1 MTSSSPQLAVTQTGW
16 AHPTIWWL
24 NSHLVVKRPND
35 IPKTLTKWGSFSF
48 APTLQKNDE
57 LAHLLDYFELFPDI
71 IASYKRQLNQLPPW
85 H

>member
-1 MTSSSPQLAVTQTGW
+1 MKICQKIYINPGIDFLFVCYLS
-16 AHPTIWWL
+16 L

-35 IPKTLTKWGSFSF
+35 IPKTLTKWGLFSF

-57 LAHLLDYFELFPDI
+57 LAHLLHYFELFPDT
-71 IASYKRQLNQLPPW
+71 IANYKRQLTQLPPW

>member
-1 MTSSSPQLAVTQTGW
+1 LTGW

-35 IPKTLTKWGSFSF
+35 IHKTLTKWWSFSF

-57 LAHLLDYFELFPDI
+57 LAHLLDDFELFPGI
-71 IASYKRQLNQLPPW
+71 IASYKRQLTRLPPW

>member
-1 MTSSSPQLAVTQTGW
+1 M
-16 AHPTIWWL
+16 
-24 NSHLVVKRPND
+24 
-35 IPKTLTKWGSFSF
+35 PKTLTKWESFSF

-71 IASYKRQLNQLPPW
+71 TASYKRQLTQLPPW